1 MRTFHALLAAPVVAL
16 MLGTTP
22 VVAATALPTAEE
34 AQRLVTQ
41 AVNARAVTTMVCN
54 DNKKNVASKPAA
66 DYIRN
71 VGMGRVT
78 YDGAQFNLL
87 RAGERFVAKLQSDW
101 EHERTAVDPQK
112 PAWSKMIAAP
122 DGCWRLPLGL
132 YKVNAVSNVRAGDSD
147 QTAIADYTFTVA
159 PTSFG
164 DLLVQN
170 KSDMLV
176 DADSL
181 VAVPARP
188 VFLSFYIDNAKKPLA
203 AQAKLSFADGNWHV
217 VP

>member
-22 VVAATALPTAEE
+22 VVAATALPTGEE

-41 AVNARAVTTMVCN
+41 AVNARAVTAVVCTE
-54 DNKKNVASKPAA
+54 NKKNAASKTVV
-66 DYIRN
+66 DYLRN
-71 VGMGRVT
+71 IGMGRVT
-78 YDGAQFNLL
+78 YDGTQFNFR
-87 RAGERFVAKLQSDW
+87 RAGDNFVAKLQGEW
-101 EHERTAVDPQK
+101 ERDRLAVDPQK
-112 PAWSKMIAAP
+112 TAWTKMVAAP
-122 DGCWRLPLGL
+122 DGCVRLPLGL
-132 YKVNAVSNVRAGDSD
+132 YKINAVSNVRAGDSD
-147 QTAIADYTFTVA
+147 QTAVADYTFTVA

-164 DLLVQN
+164 DSLVQN
-170 KSDMLV
+170 KSDTLV

-203 AQAKLSFADGNWHV
+203 AQAKLAFADGSWHV

>member
-1 MRTFHALLAAPVVAL
+1 MRTFHALLATPVVAL
-16 MLGTTP
+16 MLATTP
-22 VVAATALPTAEE
+22 AVAATTLPTGEE

-41 AVNARAVTTMVCN
+41 AVNARAVTTVVCN
-54 DNKKNVASKPAA
+54 DNKKNAASKPAA

-71 VGMGRVT
+71 IGFGRLS
-78 YDGAQFNLL
+78 YDGNEFRFL

-101 EHERTAVDPQK
+101 ERDRTAVDPQK
-112 PAWSKMIAAP
+112 PAWSKMVAAP

-132 YKVNAVSNVRAGDSD
+132 YKVAAVSNVRAGDTV
-147 QTAIADYTFTVA
+147 QTALADYTFTVA

-170 KSDMLV
+170 KSDTLV
-176 DADSL
+176 EADSL

-203 AQAKLSFADGNWHV
+203 AQAKFAFTDGSWHV